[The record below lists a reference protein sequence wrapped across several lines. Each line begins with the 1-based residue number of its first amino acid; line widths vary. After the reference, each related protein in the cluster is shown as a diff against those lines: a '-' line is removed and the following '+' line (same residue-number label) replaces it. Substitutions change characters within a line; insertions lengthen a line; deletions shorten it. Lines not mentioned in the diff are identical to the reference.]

1 MVTGCIY
8 HSEIPK
14 TAQCETRERAKR
26 AVGRN
31 ETRYS
36 ARRFMGGNGE
46 GDRTERGM
54 ERRRGQR
61 GPVEERDRVCVAGQP
76 HGSRSRGPT
85 SGRTSLT

>member
-1 MVTGCIY
+1 MVTGYIY

-54 ERRRGQR
+54 EGGGKEVQSRRETVFVSQVSRTVHGH
-61 GPVEERDRVCVAGQP
+61 GDRPVAG
-76 HGSRSRGPT
+76 
-85 SGRTSLT
+85 LA